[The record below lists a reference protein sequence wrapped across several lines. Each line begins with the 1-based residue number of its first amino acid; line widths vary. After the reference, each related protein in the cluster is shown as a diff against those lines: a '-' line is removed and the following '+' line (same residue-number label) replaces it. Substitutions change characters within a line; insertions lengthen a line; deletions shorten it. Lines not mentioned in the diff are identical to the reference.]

1 MITVVVCSVNHTRGA
16 ETQGVFLEEKSG
28 KSAADVVCVGES
40 MAMLV
45 PENAGAMGSGT
56 AFRLSVAGA
65 ESNVAAYLSMLGA
78 DVSWISK
85 VGADPFG
92 RFLLDEIHSYGVD
105 VGHTDQDP
113 QRPTGVAFKDRSEAQ
128 TKVWYYRSGSAA
140 STIGPEAARLVGSLG
155 AKVVHL
161 SGITSALS
169 PSCRE
174 FLSEV
179 ISTRAAGT
187 AVSFDVNW
195 RPALWK
201 DDDGPP
207 VMLAV
212 ARAADIVFVGLDE
225 ANDLWGSKHPLEVR
239 RLLPGPEFL
248 VVKQGAEGCT
258 VFRGDEQVFV
268 PALVVD
274 VVEPVGAGDAFAAGF
289 LSGYLR
295 GMTIRDAGRLGTIV
309 ASCSLSVVTDI
320 GALPGR
326 QYISELL
333 QLTDEAWRGHRF
345 APDLTESSSTRVPNR

>member
-1 MITVVVCSVNHTRGA
+1 M
-16 ETQGVFLEEKSG
+16 
-28 KSAADVVCVGES
+28 GES

-45 PENAGAMGSGT
+45 PENPGAMSSDT
-56 AFRLSVAGA
+56 LFRLSVAGA
-65 ESNVAAYLSMLGA
+65 ESNVAAYLSMLGT

-85 VGADPFG
+85 VGDDSFG
-92 RFLLDEIHSYGVD
+92 RFLLDEIRSFGVD
-105 VGHTDQDP
+105 VGHAARDP
-113 QRPTGVAFKDRSEAQ
+113 EHPTGVAFKDRSEEQ
-128 TKVWYYRSGSAA
+128 TRVWYYRSGSAA
-140 STIGPEAARLVGSLG
+140 STMGPEAARLVGSLG
-155 AKVVHL
+155 ARVIHI

-169 PSCRE
+169 ASCRD
-174 FLSEV
+174 FLAEL
-179 ISTRAAGT
+179 IRTRATGT

-201 DDDGPP
+201 DDGGPAA
-207 VMLAV
+207 MLDV

-225 ANDLWGSKHPLEVR
+225 ANDLWGSTHPMEVR
-239 RLLPGPEFL
+239 RLLPDPEYL

-258 VFRGDEQVFV
+258 VFHRDEQVFV

-295 GMTIRDAGRLGTIV
+295 GMTIRDAGRLGTIT

-326 QYISELL
+326 EYISELL
-333 QLTDEAWRGHRF
+333 QLTDEGWRGQRF
-345 APDLTESSSTRVPNR
+345 APNLKESSNTRVPNR

>member
-1 MITVVVCSVNHTRGA
+1 
-16 ETQGVFLEEKSG
+16 
-28 KSAADVVCVGES
+28 

-45 PENAGAMGSGT
+45 PESPGPMGAGT

-65 ESNVAAYLSMLGA
+65 ESNVAAYLSMLGS

-85 VGADPFG
+85 VGEDPFG
-92 RFLLDEIHSYGVD
+92 RFLLDQIRSFGVD
-105 VGHTDQDP
+105 VGHVVPDP
-113 QRPTGVAFKDRSEAQ
+113 DRPTGVAFKDRSEAQ

-140 STIGPEAARLVGSLG
+140 STMGPDTARLVGSLG
-155 AKVVHL
+155 ARVVHL

-169 PSCRE
+169 PSCRD
-174 FLSEV
+174 FLAEV
-179 ISTRAAGT
+179 ISARAAGT

-201 DDDGPP
+201 NDGGPSA
-207 VMLAV
+207 MLEA
-212 ARAADIVFVGLDE
+212 ARAVDIVFVGLDE
-225 ANDLWGSKHPLEVR
+225 ANDLWGSTHPLEVR
-239 RLLPGPEFL
+239 RLLPAPEFL

-268 PALVVD
+268 PALIVD

-295 GMTIRDAGRLGTIV
+295 GMAIREAGRLGTIV

-326 QYISELL
+326 EYMSGLL
-333 QLTDEAWRGHRF
+333 QLADEDWRGQRF
-345 APDLTESSSTRVPNR
+345 VPNLKESSSTRVPNR

>member
-1 MITVVVCSVNHTRGA
+1 VSITCTELRPR
-16 ETQGVFLEEKSG
+16 EKFLEEKSG

-45 PENAGAMGSGT
+45 PENPGAMGSGT
-56 AFRLSVAGA
+56 VFRLSVAGA
-65 ESNVAAYLSMLGA
+65 ESNVAAYLSMLGTE
-78 DVSWISK
+78 VSWISK
-85 VGADPFG
+85 VGDDPFG
-92 RFLLDEIHSYGVD
+92 RFLLDEISSFGVD
-105 VGHTDQDP
+105 VGHTVRDP
-113 QRPTGVAFKDRSEAQ
+113 KRPTGVAFKDRSEAQ

-140 STIGPEAARLVGSLG
+140 STLGPEAARLVGSLG
-155 AKVVHL
+155 ARVIHI

-169 PSCRE
+169 ASCRD
-174 FLSEV
+174 FLAEV
-179 ISTRAAGT
+179 ISTRAAGA

-201 DDDGPP
+201 DDGGPAA
-207 VMLAV
+207 MLDV

-225 ANDLWGSKHPLEVR
+225 ANALWGSTDPAEVR
-239 RLLPGPEFL
+239 RLLPDPEFL

-258 VFRGDEQVFV
+258 VFRRDEFHRDERIFV

-289 LSGYLR
+289 LSGYLG

-309 ASCSLSVVTDI
+309 ASCSLSVATDI

-326 QYISELL
+326 EYISELL
-333 QLTDEAWRGHRF
+333 QLTDEGWRGQRF
-345 APDLTESSSTRVPNR
+345 APNLKESSNTRVPNR